1 MRRRREMHLHHL
13 SPSREESHQARAL
26 SKGQVQRDHSR
37 EDLRNRVRALLD
49 KGQNQGKDPL
59 GRDPGKVR
67 DHRVRGPNQARVP
80 LAKDPLGRD
89 PGKVRDHQAR
99 GPNQARVPLAK
110 DPLGRPPGKVRDH
123 QAKDHQARDPNQ
135 ARVPLAKDPLGR
147 PPGKVRDHQ
156 AKVPQGNRPP
166 NQVKD
171 HQVKAPNRVALPS
184 KKVDPLNKDL
194 GSLDPNSKDHQ
205 ALGLI
210 LESQLRAEGLLVS
223 RGLESLEVDSVH
235 CVRPPS

>member
-1 MRRRREMHLHHL
+1 MHLHHL
-13 SPSREESHQARAL
+13 SPSREENHQARAL

-80 LAKDPLGRD
+80 LAKDPLGR
-89 PGKVRDHQAR
+89 
-99 GPNQARVPLAK
+99 
-110 DPLGRPPGKVRDH
+110 
-123 QAKDHQARDPNQ
+123 
-135 ARVPLAKDPLGR
+135 

-166 NQVKD
+166 NQVKH